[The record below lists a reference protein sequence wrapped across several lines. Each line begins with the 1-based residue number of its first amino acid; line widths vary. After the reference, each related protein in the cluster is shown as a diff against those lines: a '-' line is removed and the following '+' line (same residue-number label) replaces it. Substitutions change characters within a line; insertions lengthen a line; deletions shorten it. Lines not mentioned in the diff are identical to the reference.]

1 MGKSF
6 DKVLMGA
13 AGGTEEPDAN
23 FKDVE
28 FLAHFEGANNGVN
41 NAFDDSSAS
50 NHTITAIGNVTQG
63 SFSPYS
69 PAYGVQAVNGVQQS
83 RKFALTTIANAYGA
97 WTVEWWFKADV
108 ASVDWQQMVTEWD
121 NGTVAQQCWEV
132 FVSGGFIRTYVR
144 DSGSNSYSSDLS
156 GVSAAAVTSSK
167 WHYLSVADD
176 GSNFRVHLD
185 GALIQKD
192 SRVPQSGSTN
202 RFMIGFEQA
211 ATTFAGTLADVKVS
225 DVSRYTDSTYAVPT
239 VVGGLVDSD
248 TLLLVGGNNARDLTG
263 NYATGATVLY
273 PVVPTSQIGR
283 VEAYDPAVDGAS
295 GFFDGSGDALSTPT
309 SSDLAFGTGN
319 FTLEFWVYQLEVK
332 NYTIYWDYRS
342 QNTQNTLYM
351 YQYGSGVIDLYI
363 AGTSHT
369 FTPPGMAGKW
379 SHIAISRSSSTTKL
393 FVDGAQYLS
402 FSDSTDYNA
411 GGDTFY
417 ISRYFYNDAYH
428 VNGYISDFRIV
439 KGTAV
444 YTSAFTPPTAP
455 LPAITNTKLLLNMAD
470 AQAFDSTG
478 KNNLILVAN
487 ANTSTDQAKSG
498 DTSLHVDGTGD
509 LIYTGEGD
517 AFAFGNGD
525 FTIEFWYYGDATQD
539 DYLFDMRLSGDNE
552 ARVAV
557 YFNANAKLS
566 YFVTNAT
573 RITTTTALSAN
584 TWTHIALV
592 RSSAVT
598 RFYFNGN
605 QDNQS
610 FSDSIVMLAAPIRIG
625 RKYADAQY
633 VTGYFDDFRISKVAR
648 YTGNF
653 SAPTKQLPDTG
664 P

>member
-1 MGKSF
+1 MTVATKI
-6 DKVLMGA
+6 LMGSGA
-13 AGGTEEPDAN
+13 VADPVDDDFNT
-23 FKDVE
+23 VS
-28 FLAHFEGANNGVN
+28 FLSHFEGANNGVN
-41 NAFDDSSAS
+41 NVFDDSSAS

-83 RKFALTTIANAYGA
+83 RKFALSTIANAYGA

-108 ASVDWQQMVTEWD
+108 ASVNWQQMVTEWD
-121 NGTVAQQCWEV
+121 NGSVSQQCWEV

-192 SRVPQSGSTN
+192 SRVPQSGSTG
-202 RFMIGFEQA
+202 RFMIGFDQA
-211 ATTFAGTLADVKVS
+211 TTTFAGTLADVKVS

-332 NYTIYWDYRS
+332 NYTIYWDYRNT
-342 QNTQNTLYM
+342 NTQNTLYM
-351 YQYGSGVIDLYI
+351 YQYGSGAIDLYI

-393 FVDGAQYLS
+393 FVDGVQYLS
-402 FSDSTDYNA
+402 FSDSTDYNS
-411 GGDTFY
+411 GGNTFY
-417 ISRYFYNDAYH
+417 VSRYYYNDAYH

-487 ANTSTDQAKSG
+487 ANTSTDQAKFG
-498 DTSLHVDGTGD
+498 TTSLHLDGTDDLVALSGNHVFGTGD
-509 LIYTGEGD
+509 YTVEMFVYHTSISGQQTYFSD
-517 AFAFGNGD
+517 PNGNNAGVYFYKD
-525 FTIEFWYYGDATQD
+525 GNNKLGLYYAGQIVTG
-539 DYLFDMRLSGDNE
+539 SGNVP
-552 ARVAV
+552 ANQWAHVAV
-557 YFNANAKLS
+557 CRASGTSRLFLDGVLQGSAS
-566 YFVTNAT
+566 DTTNLT
-573 RITTTTALSAN
+573 ETTYS
-584 TWTHIALV
+584 I
-592 RSSAVT
+592 
-598 RFYFNGN
+598 GN
-605 QDNQS
+605 SVGASNEFIGYID
-610 FSDSIVMLAAPIRIG
+610 DIR
-625 RKYADAQY
+625 
-633 VTGYFDDFRISKVAR
+633 VSKFAR
-648 YTGNF
+648 YTSNF
-653 SAPTKQLPDTG
+653 TPDTKPFPDKG